1 MNRYSDLEQLAFVF
15 EEANLFLITSDQNFC
30 ITKMSVFAA
39 DVLGQTIEGCIG
51 KSLPS
56 ILFAESHSKTEKNFD
71 ASLKAC
77 ENFELEMSLNGSSFN
92 LIVKPL
98 LNKDKVFEGFSVL
111 GIYTSS
117 AHSRPEAN
125 LKRYHINNDLLS
137 QSALAQCFTD
147 LEGRFVEVNNA
158 YCDLFEVTREQV
170 IGKEFISV
178 HCKHLSP
185 DEKEQIREA
194 SASTLNRSQRQHT
207 TDILL
212 QSSTGRPIHVEIT
225 RKIIRINGYPL
236 VAASLLDVTAK
247 KDILKQFTEQ
257 NIRLRELAFI
267 SSNKMRQPLT
277 NIIGLIEIVKGE
289 AENARNVT
297 ISVDTLKLLT
307 SQLDYLAGEMGQVI
321 AEIDGEV
328 EKNLF
333 LIDQPSKSVNNV
345 WLVDDD
351 QVIAYITQ
359 RLINNADPSIHVTS
373 FLSAKMALEKLK
385 FNSEGPDIL
394 LLDINM
400 PGINGWQF
408 LDELRAMHRFVNV
421 YMYSSSIDPED
432 IKKARSYPMVRDF
445 LAKPIE
451 ASAIRNLLDIPVIRT
466 KVS

>member
-1 MNRYSDLEQLAFVF
+1 MDRYSDLEQLAFVYD
-15 EEANLFLITSDQNFC
+15 EANLFLITADSNHFVSK
-30 ITKMSVFAA
+30 ISVFAA
-39 DVLGQTIEGCIG
+39 DVLGQTVEECLG
-51 KSLPS
+51 KKLTTLFFSKANTSKERSFNESLQ
-56 ILFAESHSKTEKNFD
+56 KN
-71 ASLKAC
+71 A
-77 ENFELEMSLNGSSFN
+77 NFELDLSLNGSPFN

-98 LNKDKVFEGFSVL
+98 FNLSEVLEGFSILGIDLSATYSQQEDQLQGYQLNKD
-111 GIYTSS
+111 
-117 AHSRPEAN
+117 
-125 LKRYHINNDLLS
+125 LLT
-137 QSALAQCFTD
+137 QSAIALCFTD
-147 LEGRFVEVNNA
+147 MEGHFVEVNDA
-158 YCDLFEVTREQV
+158 YCDLFEVSRDQV
-170 IGKEFISV
+170 IGQEFIAV
-178 HCKHLSP
+178 HCAHLSP

-194 SASTLNRSQRQHT
+194 SASTLNKGQRQHT

-212 QSSTGRPIHVEIT
+212 QSSKGRPIHVEIT
-225 RKIIRINGYPL
+225 RKIIRVNGYPL

-257 NIRLRELAFI
+257 NIRLRELAFV

-289 AENARNVT
+289 AHNANNVM
-297 ISVDTLKLLT
+297 ISADTLMLLT
-307 SQLDYLAGEMGQVI
+307 SQLDKLAGEMGQVI
-321 AEIDGEV
+321 AEIDHEV

-333 LIDQPSKSVNNV
+333 LIEQPTKSVRTI

-359 RLINNADPSIHVTS
+359 RLINNADPSIQVST
-373 FLSAKMALEKLK
+373 FLSAKMALEKLR

-408 LDELRAMHRFVNV
+408 LDELRVMQRFVNV

-451 ASAIRNLLDIPVIRT
+451 ASSIRSLLDIPVIRT
-466 KVS
+466 KAS

>member
-1 MNRYSDLEQLAFVF
+1 
-15 EEANLFLITSDQNFC
+15 
-30 ITKMSVFAA
+30 
-39 DVLGQTIEGCIG
+39 
-51 KSLPS
+51 
-56 ILFAESHSKTEKNFD
+56 
-71 ASLKAC
+71 
-77 ENFELEMSLNGSSFN
+77 
-92 LIVKPL
+92 
-98 LNKDKVFEGFSVL
+98 
-111 GIYTSS
+111 
-117 AHSRPEAN
+117 
-125 LKRYHINNDLLS
+125 
-137 QSALAQCFTD
+137 
-147 LEGRFVEVNNA
+147 
-158 YCDLFEVTREQV
+158 
-170 IGKEFISV
+170 
-178 HCKHLSP
+178 
-185 DEKEQIREA
+185 
-194 SASTLNRSQRQHT
+194 
-207 TDILL
+207 
-212 QSSTGRPIHVEIT
+212 
-225 RKIIRINGYPL
+225 L

-297 ISVDTLKLLT
+297 ISGDTLKLLT

-333 LIDQPSKSVNNV
+333 LIDQPSKSVSNV

-451 ASAIRNLLDIPVIRT
+451 ASVIRNLLDIPVIRT